1 MKTFNLFALVKKQ
14 VQCKKNFRRIY
25 GKEEIEEKI
34 ELKKNLCHSLQNE
47 QAKR

>member
-1 MKTFNLFALVKKQ
+1 MKTFNLLALVKKQ

-34 ELKKNLCHSLQNE
+34 ELNKICHSLQNE